1 MKTSSL
7 FPKVASR
14 CETCHGA
21 GVLPGRCREDE
32 LLPCPTCK
40 GKGVI
45 ARKTTKKQV
54 EERPCDNPNCKNGRV
69 QQLQIVDGREV
80 MTEKI
85 CPVCDGYGVI
95 YNETIETTTV
105 HEKCPTCQGTAVLT
119 AGEMRR
125 RKLEGFCPDCHGTGF
140 KLEEEPV
147 KKAALFGVSA
157 LLYPAFALVGTA
169 FSLMIKGVKAFI
181 FGKRPTKTMK
191 ENKSTT
197 NN

>member
-1 MKTSSL
+1 MKKSSF
-7 FPKVASR
+7 FPKIASR

-45 ARKTTKKQV
+45 TRKTSKKHV
-54 EERPCDNPNCKNGRV
+54 EERPCDNPNCKHGRV
-69 QQLQIVDGREV
+69 QQVQMVDGREV
-80 MTEKI
+80 TTEKV

-95 YNETIETTTV
+95 YKETVATTTE
-105 HEKCPTCQGTAVLT
+105 HEKCPTCNGTAVLT

-140 KLEEEPV
+140 KLEEQPA
-147 KKAALFGVSA
+147 KRAALFGVC
-157 LLYPAFALVGTA
+157 ALVYPVVTMVGLA
-169 FSLMIKGVKAFI
+169 FSLMMKAVKAAI
-181 FGKRPTKTMK
+181 FAKKPKQDA
-191 ENKSTT
+191 STSDVE
-197 NN
+197 